1 MRAPTAAVSTS
12 SLAQPQVRLLLG
24 LRCISIADGCC
35 SFVSGGGRIDVGRI
49 VVGINPQASYIFA
62 ALVYRYAASGE
73 ILSESLEMLLMLLR
87 RGYRDNDEIA
97 FSTYGV
103 SAVGHIGNDADQFVQ
118 TVELRDIR
126 IVLFVDVNADQTA
139 VGDQLRT
146 VPLAECSAYRNGR
159 ETRF

>member
-1 MRAPTAAVSTS
+1 MVGCRVY
-12 SLAQPQVRLLLG
+12 G
-24 LRCISIADGCC
+24 ADGCC

-103 SAVGHIGNDADQFVQ
+103 ALKKQNRSNNV
-118 TVELRDIR
+118 
-126 IVLFVDVNADQTA
+126 
-139 VGDQLRT
+139 
-146 VPLAECSAYRNGR
+146 
-159 ETRF
+159 

>member
-1 MRAPTAAVSTS
+1 MVGCRVY
-12 SLAQPQVRLLLG
+12 G
-24 LRCISIADGCC
+24 ADGCC

-49 VVGINPQASYIFA
+49 VVGINRQARYIFA

-103 SAVGHIGNDADQFVQ
+103 SAVGHIGNDADQFIS
-118 TVELRDIR
+118 D
-126 IVLFVDVNADQTA
+126 
-139 VGDQLRT
+139 GRT
-146 VPLAECSAYRNGR
+146 PRHPDCPFRRCQCRSDRCGQYNSHCSAC
-159 ETRF
+159 

>member
-1 MRAPTAAVSTS
+1 MY
-12 SLAQPQVRLLLG
+12 G
-24 LRCISIADGCC
+24 ADGCC
-35 SFVSGGGRIDVGRI
+35 SFVSGGGRIDVSCI

-103 SAVGHIGNDADQFVQ
+103 SAVDHIGNDADQFVQ

-126 IVLFVDVNADQTA
+126 IVFFVDVNADQTA
-139 VGDQLRT
+139 VGDQPRT